1 MKHSN
6 LILCGVA
13 CFAFVCL
20 FGTSCSKQPQGKTVI
35 TVEVPVPEAVNNAF
49 DVIQTRLNLFGIS
62 DPTMQKLEN
71 GQIQIDLQGIQ
82 DTARLKNLLTAH
94 AELAFWETYISNE
107 LIPNLMELNKKQPF
121 LQLFEQIGNTYSPVI
136 GTANVSDTAK
146 INEILRSSAALKI
159 LPRDVRFAWEVKP
172 VDETGQYFRLIAL
185 KASRRGCPALDGQYI
200 TDARPEINGYYAEVM
215 MKMDADGAREWADI
229 TRQNLG
235 KSIAI
240 VLDGLVYSYPTVMSE
255 ITGGSSCITGRFTA
269 EEATDFAN
277 ILKSGKMP
285 APVRILQ
292 IEVIEPAK

>member
-1 MKHSN
+1 MKRSN

-35 TVEVPVPEAVNNAF
+35 TVEVPVPEAVDNAF
-49 DVIQTRLNLFGIS
+49 DVIQARLNRFGIS

-71 GQIQIDLQGIQ
+71 GQIQIDLRGVQ
-82 DTARLKNLLTAH
+82 DTARLKKLLTAH
-94 AELAFWETYISNE
+94 ANLEFWETYMSSE
-107 LIPNLMELNKKQPF
+107 LIPSLIELNKKQPF
-121 LQLFEQIGNTYSPVI
+121 LQLLDRISDNYSPVI
-136 GTANVSDTAK
+136 GTAFIADTAK
-146 INEILRSSAALKI
+146 INEILRSPAALKL
-159 LPRDVRFAWEVKP
+159 LPADVRFAWEVKS
-172 VDETGQYFRLIAL
+172 VDEQDRYFQLIAL
-185 KASRRGCPALDGQYI
+185 KTNLDGVAALNGQYI

-215 MKMDADGAREWADI
+215 MKMDADGAREWARI